1 MPPRTRGGTKPK
13 DTPQHDKDNFGGKTI
28 EKGEK
33 VRKLR
38 RTKDKGRKPDANSGR
53 TVGNREIDTSM
64 LDAEHI
70 EIGSNIS
77 KLTEEDAQAAAGSC
91 TKICE
96 TIYVGGRQDRS
107 PSSPTREAESIH
119 VAGYEVD
126 ANPLLDENGMADPE
140 LDPAMLDTQNGES
153 VSNDQV
159 ADTME
164 GVEHGAVEANPLM
177 GRAGS
182 NNHTEGESSVQK
194 TIAGTAKVVEQIEAT
209 ASTGTGTEAG
219 NISLPDPYDE
229 LDEQEMGVHL
239 KSGILDNGNRNCSK
253 QRDQTFAA
261 KATNQESYMNQ
272 TGLGQDGV
280 EAHTPPETDGTH
292 FVKTSNLKTKNIDSL
307 SGGMAVT
314 FTSINRV
321 VDTPFSFLTTAEGI
335 TNPFTNTNITT
346 GILMTTEKETDG
358 NNMHVEGKNYP
369 VRDED
374 VTIPDIHE
382 GDRRGKRLRETST
395 DESRTKPRTGEEVP
409 TRKRR
414 RVEENLPEPEGQRP
428 EELSV
433 PISAN
438 DERNTAELDG
448 IGVLC
453 SVSPSTRK
461 VETDKQNSDTNVQE
475 VRSDGEVEMAV
486 YEGKTNNG
494 QSNTEPHALE
504 ISGTVESASLKADTD
519 RRNSDS
525 HMHEVGR
532 DPDVDMAC
540 PAEAADDEPREPELD
555 GMESSGEVNPRS
567 CEVETGKPIS
577 DTNMQEV
584 RGDSEVG
591 RAFPEGKNNNGQSN
605 TELQDMES
613 SGSVDYPSRATGTNE
628 QNCNTNM
635 PKVWSDIEMGSE
647 EIGGDTEAYMAISWE
662 KTKDEQTN
670 PELGV
675 MESSG
680 SVDNASLNTDT
691 ERQNRDSDMHE
702 EQRKAEKLVVDVDS
716 PLRSTT
722 KKNGPTS
729 VHIDA
734 AQSHQSEQ
742 MGNSNEPEAP
752 LRQKENFMNFARIS
766 REDNLRRMELE
777 RYSVARLEMKHA
789 KLLIDMINSLF
800 NRKADMYYLLAFKMV
815 LLIFPYTAWEHVRDR
830 LPAMMS
836 YATEDIKTGLEKRVA
851 DEVYTEYPSDKG
863 VDERIICWNQ
873 RLELYKG
880 IEHGTKT
887 LLEPTSRSVRT
898 CVGRRPSECSSLQ
911 AEIQEMAGDLNHC
924 QKFQEYFSQYASRT
938 AFIFQNPQ
946 LLRDEIR
953 FVVSILRQLI
963 LREDESSEAMF
974 RELEAVASDIATAR
988 EIGSTEATMRQD
1000 VVMDLLESDD
1010 EEITTDND
1018 EKEGFKKRMVG
1029 DIRKQRILDDVKE
1042 TVQHHQSKALNFE
1055 MQFNSSTESFNKLER
1070 EMNILRDETKVMEKG
1085 FSQLYFCFFGPAIPP
1100 SMSGEL
1106 QETYNIILE
1115 KIKTDFNKSCR
1126 REEEKS
1132 QLLQQHKQT
1141 EKEKAKLR
1149 NENHALRI
1157 QVEGIETFYKNL
1169 EAKLLPRDPNRVIQ
1183 GRGVEDKDSTRSDK
1197 DIQMSDSPGFIG
1209 TPTSSLPDEL
1219 EALKAERDTREDIEM
1234 GSFEDDNELNV
1245 KRGDGKNADGEN
1257 TTEDLRKER
1266 KASDKRQTIEHSRP
1280 EARNLESRDT
1290 DSEKRLKSIN
1300 TTLVRENMGLKD
1312 SIGKLEKLQKGKT
1325 EEFELQLRDCNNKA
1339 VALGEKNVEM
1349 ENDFRLLYLKI
1360 FGEDLPPSS
1369 QKPSDI
1375 IWEKLETEFKKRC
1388 NTEQEQVKLLEKEK
1402 ALKASL
1408 EAESRKQDIRIQ
1420 QLEQEFENVSRS
1432 LRQVQT
1438 ANTDAERSKSDIQ
1451 AQLNAKTQSLSS
1463 LEYQFQEANKENVSL
1478 KDKNDELKTQVEGI
1492 GNWYK
1497 CLEAKLLPIDRNRKI
1512 QNWRVNNSTQSDK
1525 DTQTN
1530 DSDGFAGDSMPRLKE
1545 DLAAVKA
1552 QVKNKEENLTAVE
1565 QEKADLLE
1573 TIKTLEEDIRT
1584 GRDEN
1589 RTAHN
1594 RINELEVQLDIK
1606 SMNHQKAVDMQAQI
1620 VQLEQEIKSIQE
1632 REQSYKATI
1641 DEYENQIKD
1650 INNWME
1656 TRNKQITEVQ
1666 QYLKDAETE
1675 VREQKKALLENRQEL
1690 EAVKAEASNK
1700 EENQKSI
1707 EQEKN
1712 RLKETMEKMEQT
1724 TNEKD
1729 KKVGILNVRLQDAAK
1744 EIKDLTTTLATV
1756 NATLH
1761 KERISAAC
1769 EIGHL
1774 SKIIENL
1781 EKTKG
1786 EYDAR
1791 IDDSDNLKKRLEE
1804 VEEERTAVM
1813 NVQDAIKMKDET
1825 ISRLRQ
1831 DIEIINEG
1839 HASEVNCLT
1848 EEVRKLNS
1856 QIEQDQKG
1864 DSGVTEIPR
1873 ESLDFNDKSCAIPVR
1888 HEVALQELERWK
1900 ESGDKL
1906 VESQKRIDN
1915 QSASGGNAN
1924 CAYLQP
1930 DSDAQAV
1937 DDGILTRLEI
1947 KVEDLK
1953 RAIDK
1958 QHIRSQD
1965 NVESNKICHGVEEMS
1980 KLISRINQQSEES
1993 AERLC
1998 KEISRLTE
2006 QTIQLNSDI
2015 KEKDKQYR
2023 EATNELLTREINYEA
2038 EGKRLTER
2046 LPVLEIEQLKTQI
2059 HELHEQVRALGP
2071 ELKDKNQGLGT
2082 PMKDVSDTKAKT
2094 MSCQGGMKHRD
2105 MIIESL
2111 PSDLKNIM
2119 TKLIE
2124 MEKAMTRQLQITCDE
2139 RRNPSHFTST
2149 RNSQLDE
2156 SNNFSKLES
2165 QVKDLDRIIAQLRE
2179 KDGLI
2184 AEVQKLQSSV
2194 TERDSK
2200 FSGLKDTM
2208 DWLVQE
2214 VGKLQ
2219 RRIKDSDTEVH
2230 ERQGDMARLLRL
2242 SSNAWINQKPAEEA
2256 TSKLNG
2262 NHDRRD
2268 ELDGLREEL
2277 GQVEKNIMYFTSTF
2291 PPPSGQPFS
2300 AVMEER
2306 FLGKVPVTERLKLLI
2321 ERVRHRIEDLQ
2332 SSLEQAKLDYER
2344 VIRPEMA
2351 RRAFVPDTNEV
2362 VTPFSELN
2370 MEFLTPT
2377 DRESGAIH
2385 SPTGQRQSRSTDGEH
2400 NADSTHGGD
2409 LPLSSPGSGLRSC
2422 VKSAFTQTGT
2432 QEASNTLTVE
2442 GHDVFHESTNNPM
2455 GSRKL
2460 EDEHA
2465 LGSDSVRTDLERL
2478 RASMIFH
2485 LCTMLF
2491 ASKRTVDVERLR
2503 EGSRIFSRR
2512 TIGKSNLE
2520 LLEQVIQGYSKQSM
2534 KNRGANKELRKI
2546 TYKGRKAFPDTLLK
2560 TYTTIFKTLLTLT
2573 QHLDINDPINDSRST
2588 EGEAARLHKG
2598 TKIQGRTRNPTR
2610 QRLTPAQPVK
2620 TVN

>member
-77 KLTEEDAQAAAGSC
+77 TLTEEDAQAAAGSC

-321 VDTPFSFLTTAEGI
+321 VDTPFGFLTTAE
-335 TNPFTNTNITT
+335 
-346 GILMTTEKETDG
+346 
-358 NNMHVEGKNYP
+358 
-369 VRDED
+369 
-374 VTIPDIHE
+374 
-382 GDRRGKRLRETST
+382 
-395 DESRTKPRTGEEVP
+395 
-409 TRKRR
+409 
-414 RVEENLPEPEGQRP
+414 
-428 EELSV
+428 ELSV
-433 PISAN
+433 TINAN
-438 DERNTAELDG
+438 DERNAAELDG

-453 SVSPSTRK
+453 SVNPSTRK

-475 VRSDGEVEMAV
+475 VRSDGEVEMAIS
-486 YEGKTNNG
+486 EGKTNNG
-494 QSNTEPHALE
+494 QSNTEKHAME

-525 HMHEVGR
+525 DMHEVGR

-540 PAEAADDEPREPELD
+540 PAETADNEPREPQLD

-584 RGDSEVG
+584 RGDSELG

-613 SGSVDYPSRATGTNE
+613 SGRVDYPSSATGTNK
-628 QNCNTNM
+628 QNCDTNM
-635 PKVWSDIEMGSE
+635 PEMGSE
-647 EIGGDTEAYMAISWE
+647 GMRGDTEAYTAISGE
-662 KTKDEQTN
+662 KMNDEQTN
-670 PELGV
+670 PELGS

-680 SVDNASLNTDT
+680 SVDNASLNSDT
-691 ERQNRDSDMHE
+691 ERQNRDRDMHE

-898 CVGRRPSECSSLQ
+898 CVERRPSECSSLQ

-924 QKFQEYFSQYASRT
+924 QKFQEYFSHYASRT

-988 EIGSTEATMRQD
+988 EIGSTEATTRQD
-1000 VVMDLLESDD
+1000 VVMDLLEADD

-1029 DIRKQRILDDVKE
+1029 DVRKQRILDDVKE

-1055 MQFNSSTESFNKLER
+1055 MQFNSSTKSFKELER

-1157 QVEGIETFYKNL
+1157 QVEGIETFYKDL

-1183 GRGVEDKDSTRSDK
+1183 DQRVGNSIQNDKDM
-1197 DIQMSDSPGFIG
+1197 QMNDSPGFIG
-1209 TPTSSLPDEL
+1209 TPTSSLPD
-1219 EALKAERDTREDIEM
+1219 TGEDVEM
-1234 GSFEDDNELNV
+1234 GSFEGDDEINM
-1245 KRGDGKNADGEN
+1245 KSGDGKNADGEKR
-1257 TTEDLRKER
+1257 TEDLRKER
-1266 KASDKRQTIEHSRP
+1266 KASDKRQTIEHSRS
-1280 EARNLESRDT
+1280 EARNLDSRDP

-1349 ENDFRLLYLKI
+1349 ENDFRLLYFKI

-1492 GNWYK
+1492 ENWYK
-1497 CLEAKLLPIDRNRKI
+1497 CLEAKLLPIDKNREI
-1512 QNWRVNNSTQSDK
+1512 QNWRVNSSTQSDK

-1530 DSDGFAGDSMPRLKE
+1530 DSDGFAGDSMPGLKE
-1545 DLAAVKA
+1545 ELAAVEA
-1552 QVKNKEENLTAVE
+1552 QVKSKEENLTAVE
-1565 QEKADLLE
+1565 QEKTDLLK
-1573 TIKTLEEDIRT
+1573 TIEKLEEDIKT

-1589 RTAHN
+1589 KTAHN

-1606 SMNHQKAVDMQAQI
+1606 SMNHQKAVDMQEQI

-1650 INNWME
+1650 INNWTE
-1656 TRNKQITEVQ
+1656 TRKGQITEVQ

-1675 VREQKKALLENRQEL
+1675 VREQKKALVENMKEL

-1700 EENQKSI
+1700 EESRKSI
-1707 EQEKN
+1707 EQEKD
-1712 RLKETMEKMEQT
+1712 RLKATMEKMEQT

-1729 KKVGILNVRLQDAAK
+1729 KKVGLLNVMLQDA
-1744 EIKDLTTTLATV
+1744 ETTIKDLTTTLATV
-1756 NATLH
+1756 IPTLH
-1761 KERISAAC
+1761 KERISKAC
-1769 EIGHL
+1769 EIRHL
-1774 SKIIENL
+1774 SKIIESL
-1781 EKTKG
+1781 EKTKR
-1786 EYDAR
+1786 EYDAT
-1791 IDDSDNLKKRLEE
+1791 IDESDNLKKRLQE
-1804 VEEERTAVM
+1804 VEEKRTAVM

-1839 HASEVNCLT
+1839 HASEVNRLT

-1873 ESLDFNDKSCAIPVR
+1873 ESLDFNDKSCAIPER

-1900 ESGDKL
+1900 GSGDKL

-1915 QSASGGNAN
+1915 VYSTIESLPSRLEQVLTTHQQSASDGNAN
-1924 CAYLQP
+1924 CAYLQLGP
-1930 DSDAQAV
+1930 VAQAA

-1947 KVEDLK
+1947 KVGDL
-1953 RAIDK
+1953 RSAIDK
-1958 QHIRSQD
+1958 QHISSQD
-1965 NVESNKICHGVEEMS
+1965 NVESNKICHSVEEMS
-1980 KLISRINQQSEES
+1980 KLISRVNQQSEES

-2006 QTIQLNSDI
+2006 QTSQLNSDI
-2015 KEKDKQYR
+2015 KEKDIQYR
-2023 EATNELLTREINYEA
+2023 EVTNELRTRKINCES
-2038 EGKRLTER
+2038 ELERLSEK
-2046 LPVLEIEQLKTQI
+2046 LPVLEIEQLKKQI
-2059 HELHEQVRALGP
+2059 HELHEQIRVLGP
-2071 ELKDKNQGLGT
+2071 ELKDKNQDLGALK
-2082 PMKDVSDTKAKT
+2082 KDVSDIKAKT
-2094 MSCQGGMKHRD
+2094 MTREGG
-2105 MIIESL
+2105 IIRESL
-2111 PSDLKNIM
+2111 PSDLRNIM
-2119 TKLIE
+2119 SKLIE
-2124 MEKAMTRQLQITCDE
+2124 MEKAMTQQQIACDE
-2139 RRNPSHFTST
+2139 RRNASYFTST
-2149 RNSQLDE
+2149 RNTQLDD
-2156 SNNFSKLES
+2156 SNNFSKLQS
-2165 QVKDLDRIIAQLRE
+2165 QVIDLNRNIAQLCE
-2179 KDGLI
+2179 KDRFMV
-2184 AEVQKLQSSV
+2184 EVQKLQSSA

-2200 FSGLKDTM
+2200 FNGLKDKM

-2219 RRIKDSDTEVH
+2219 RRMKDAEAESH
-2230 ERQGDMARLLRL
+2230 SRQGDMAEFLRL

-2256 TSKLNG
+2256 TSMLNR
-2262 NHDRRD
+2262 NQDCRD

-2277 GQVEKNIMYFTSTF
+2277 SQVEKNIMYFTSTF

-2300 AVMEER
+2300 TVMEER
-2306 FLGKVPVTERLKLLI
+2306 FLGKVPITERLKLLV
-2321 ERVRHRIEDLQ
+2321 ERVRYRIDDLQ
-2332 SSLEQAKLDYER
+2332 SSLAQAKLDYER
-2344 VIRPEMA
+2344 VTQPERA
-2351 RRAFVPDTNEV
+2351 PSAFVPDTNEV
-2362 VTPFSELN
+2362 IGSQ
-2370 MEFLTPT
+2370 
-2377 DRESGAIH
+2377 G
-2385 SPTGQRQSRSTDGEH
+2385 RSTVQLA
-2400 NADSTHGGD
+2400 NVNQD
-2409 LPLSSPGSGLRSC
+2409 LLMANITLIPHTRVMYRWKSHFHLLGPVTYRRLPKPGSKKLP
-2422 VKSAFTQTGT
+2422 KS
-2432 QEASNTLTVE
+2432 QEWKA
-2442 GHDVFHESTNNPM
+2442 M
-2455 GSRKL
+2455 
-2460 EDEHA
+2460 
-2465 LGSDSVRTDLERL
+2465 
-2478 RASMIFH
+2478 
-2485 LCTMLF
+2485 
-2491 ASKRTVDVERLR
+2491 VD
-2503 EGSRIFSRR
+2503 
-2512 TIGKSNLE
+2512 
-2520 LLEQVIQGYSKQSM
+2520 
-2534 KNRGANKELRKI
+2534 
-2546 TYKGRKAFPDTLLK
+2546 
-2560 TYTTIFKTLLTLT
+2560 
-2573 QHLDINDPINDSRST
+2573 
-2588 EGEAARLHKG
+2588 
-2598 TKIQGRTRNPTR
+2598 
-2610 QRLTPAQPVK
+2610 
-2620 TVN
+2620 

>member
-1 MPPRTRGGTKPK
+1 MPRRTRRSTKLQNTPK
-13 DTPQHDKDNFGGKTI
+13 DDEDDFGSEEM
-28 EKGEK
+28 EK
-33 VRKLR
+33 
-38 RTKDKGRKPDANSGR
+38 
-53 TVGNREIDTSM
+53 
-64 LDAEHI
+64 
-70 EIGSNIS
+70 
-77 KLTEEDAQAAAGSC
+77 EDQQAAAGRC

-96 TIYVGGRQDRS
+96 TIYVGGRQGDV
-107 PSSPTREAESIH
+107 PSSPTQEAETIH

-126 ANPLLDENGMADPE
+126 DNPLLEENGMADSE
-140 LDPAMLDTQNGES
+140 VDTALLDAQDGES
-153 VSNDQV
+153 GSNGITSPAGSYERV
-159 ADTME
+159 ANTME
-164 GVEHGAVEANPLM
+164 GVEHGEGEATPLIC
-177 GRAGS
+177 RAGS
-182 NNHTEGESSVQK
+182 NNLTEGDNPVQN
-194 TIAGTAKVVEQIEAT
+194 TIAGNSEVVDQLEANV
-209 ASTGTGTEAG
+209 STGTGTETG
-219 NISLPDPYDE
+219 NISLPDSC
-229 LDEQEMGVHL
+229 DEQDQQEIGVHL
-239 KSGILDNGNRNCSK
+239 ESDIHKGNRDCSK

-261 KATNQESYMNQ
+261 KGTNQESYMNQ
-272 TGLGQDGV
+272 RSLVKDGV
-280 EAHTPPETDGTH
+280 EDHTPPEMNGTH
-292 FVKTSNLKTKNIDSL
+292 FARTSNVTMEKTIDNL
-307 SGGMAVT
+307 SGSMAVNLSNMNRIADIT
-314 FTSINRV
+314 FGS
-321 VDTPFSFLTTAEGI
+321 LTTVEGV
-335 TNPFTNTNITT
+335 TNPLIAADK
-346 GILMTTEKETDG
+346 M
-358 NNMHVEGKNYP
+358 
-369 VRDED
+369 
-374 VTIPDIHE
+374 
-382 GDRRGKRLRETST
+382 GKRLRETST
-395 DESRTKPRTGEEVP
+395 DVSSPELRARDESP

-414 RVEENLPEPEGQRP
+414 RVMEDLKKKQQSEEV
-428 EELSV
+428 SV
-433 PISAN
+433 PTN
-438 DERNTAELDG
+438 WGDERNIVELDG
-448 IGVLC
+448 MGVLC
-453 SVSPSTRK
+453 GVDTGTGK
-461 VETDKQNSDTNVQE
+461 VETDKQNSDTNLQE
-475 VRSDGEVEMAV
+475 VRSDGEVEMAIS
-486 YEGKTNNG
+486 EGKTNNG
-494 QSNTEPHALE
+494 QSNTEKHAME

-525 HMHEVGR
+525 DMHEVGR

-540 PAEAADDEPREPELD
+540 PAETADNEPREPQLD

-567 CEVETGKPIS
+567 CEVETGKPIN

-605 TELQDMES
+605 TELQDMKS
-613 SGSVDYPSRATGTNE
+613 SGSVDYPSRATGTNK
-628 QNCNTNM
+628 QNCDTNM
-635 PKVWSDIEMGSE
+635 SKVGSDIEMGSE
-647 EIGGDTEAYMAISWE
+647 EMGGDTEAYMAISWE
-662 KTKDEQTN
+662 KTNDEQTN

-716 PLRSTT
+716 PLRSAT
-722 KKNGPTS
+722 KKNGQLS

-734 AQSHQSEQ
+734 AQSLQSGQ
-742 MGNSNEPEAP
+742 MGNPNEPEAP
-752 LRQKENFMNFARIS
+752 LKQKENFMNFARIS

-789 KLLIDMINSLF
+789 KLLIDMIDSLF

-836 YATEDIKTGLEKRVA
+836 YATEDIKTGLEKRLA

-898 CVGRRPSECSSLQ
+898 CVGRRPSESSSLQ
-911 AEIQEMAGDLNHC
+911 ADIQEMAGDLNHC
-924 QKFQEYFSQYASRT
+924 QKFQDYFSHYASRT

-953 FVVSILRQLI
+953 
-963 LREDESSEAMF
+963 
-974 RELEAVASDIATAR
+974 
-988 EIGSTEATMRQD
+988 
-1000 VVMDLLESDD
+1000 
-1010 EEITTDND
+1010 
-1018 EKEGFKKRMVG
+1018 
-1029 DIRKQRILDDVKE
+1029 
-1042 TVQHHQSKALNFE
+1042 
-1055 MQFNSSTESFNKLER
+1055 
-1070 EMNILRDETKVMEKG
+1070 
-1085 FSQLYFCFFGPAIPP
+1085 
-1100 SMSGEL
+1100 
-1106 QETYNIILE
+1106 
-1115 KIKTDFNKSCR
+1115 
-1126 REEEKS
+1126 
-1132 QLLQQHKQT
+1132 
-1141 EKEKAKLR
+1141 
-1149 NENHALRI
+1149 
-1157 QVEGIETFYKNL
+1157 
-1169 EAKLLPRDPNRVIQ
+1169 
-1183 GRGVEDKDSTRSDK
+1183 
-1197 DIQMSDSPGFIG
+1197 
-1209 TPTSSLPDEL
+1209 
-1219 EALKAERDTREDIEM
+1219 
-1234 GSFEDDNELNV
+1234 
-1245 KRGDGKNADGEN
+1245 
-1257 TTEDLRKER
+1257 
-1266 KASDKRQTIEHSRP
+1266 
-1280 EARNLESRDT
+1280 
-1290 DSEKRLKSIN
+1290 
-1300 TTLVRENMGLKD
+1300 TLVKENMGLKD
-1312 SIGKLEKLQKGKT
+1312 AIGNLEKLQKGKT
-1325 EEFELQLRDCNNKA
+1325 EEFESQLRDCNKKV
-1339 VALGEKNVEM
+1339 VALGEKNDEM
-1349 ENDFRLLYLKI
+1349 ENDFRLLYLNI
-1360 FGEDLPPSS
+1360 FAEDLPPSLE
-1369 QKPSDI
+1369 KPSDI
-1375 IWEKLETEFKKRC
+1375 IWEKLEKEFKKRC
-1388 NTEQEQVKLLEKEK
+1388 NIEQEQVKLLEKEK

-1408 EAESRKQDIRIQ
+1408 EAESRKQYIRIQ
-1420 QLEQEFENVSRS
+1420 QLEQEFENVSQS
-1432 LRQVQT
+1432 LRQEQV
-1438 ANTDAERSKSDIQ
+1438 AHIEAERSKSDIQ
-1451 AQLNAKTQSLSS
+1451 AQLDAKTQSLST
-1463 LEYQFQEANKENVSL
+1463 LEYQFQQANKEKVSL

-1492 GNWYK
+1492 ENWYK
-1497 CLEAKLLPIDRNRKI
+1497 CLEAKLLPIDQDRKI
-1512 QNWRVNNSTQSDK
+1512 QNWGVNNNSTQSDK

-1565 QEKADLLE
+1565 QEKAALSE

-1584 GRDEN
+1584 GRDQN
-1589 RTAHN
+1589 KTAHN
-1594 RINELEVQLDIK
+1594 KINELEVQLDIK
-1606 SMNHQKAVDMQAQI
+1606 SMDQQKVVDMQAQI

-1690 EAVKAEASNK
+1690 EAVKAEASKK

-1729 KKVGILNVRLQDAAK
+1729 KKVGILNVRLQDAEK
-1744 EIKDLTTTLATV
+1744 EIEDLTTTLATV
-1756 NATLH
+1756 NATLQ
-1761 KERISAAC
+1761 KERISTAC

-1786 EYDAR
+1786 EYDAS
-1791 IDDSDNLKKRLEE
+1791 IDDSETLKKRLRE

-1813 NVQDAIKMKDET
+1813 NVQDAIKQKEET
-1825 ISRLRQ
+1825 ISCLRQ

-1839 HASEVNCLT
+1839 HASEVNRLT

-1856 QIEQDQKG
+1856 QIEHDQKG
-1864 DSGVTEIPR
+1864 DSGVTVIPR
-1873 ESLDFNDKSCAIPVR
+1873 ESLEFNDKSCAIPLM

-1906 VESQKRIDN
+1906 VESQERIDN

-1924 CAYLQP
+1924 CAYLQL
-1930 DSDAQAV
+1930 DSVAQAV
-1937 DDGILTRLEI
+1937 DHGILTRLEI

-1980 KLISRINQQSEES
+1980 KLISRVNQQSEES

-1998 KEISRLTE
+1998 KEISRFTE
-2006 QTIQLNSDI
+2006 QTSQLNSDI
-2015 KEKDKQYR
+2015 KAKDKQYR
-2023 EATNELLTREINYEA
+2023 EPTNELLAREINYEA

-2046 LPVLEIEQLKTQI
+2046 LPVLEIEQLKKQI

-2071 ELKDKNQGLGT
+2071 ELKDKSHGLGT

-2094 MSCQGGMKHRD
+2094 LSCQGDVKHRD

-2165 QVKDLDRIIAQLRE
+2165 QVNDLDRIIAQLRE
-2179 KDGLI
+2179 KGGLI

-2200 FSGLKDTM
+2200 FNGLKDTM

-2219 RRIKDSDTEVH
+2219 RSIKDSDAEVH
-2230 ERQGDMARLLRL
+2230 ERQGDMARLLQL

-2262 NHDRRD
+2262 NHDRRN

-2344 VIRPEMA
+2344 VIRPERA
-2351 RRAFVPDTNEV
+2351 RRAFVPDANEV
-2362 VTPFSELN
+2362 VTPLSELN
-2370 MEFLTPT
+2370 MEFLTPI

-2385 SPTGQRQSRSTDGEH
+2385 SPTGQRQSRSIDGKH
-2400 NADSTHGGD
+2400 NADASQERH
-2409 LPLSSPGSGLRSC
+2409 LPLEKPLSSLRSC
-2422 VKSAFTQTGT
+2422 DISASTQTGI
-2432 QEASNTLTVE
+2432 QEASKESRVE
-2442 GHDVFHESTNNPM
+2442 GHGGLMHASTDRPM

-2460 EDEHA
+2460 EEEHA

-2520 LLEQVIQGYSKQSM
+2520 LLEQVIKGYSEQSM

-2560 TYTTIFKTLLTLT
+2560 TYTTIFKTLLSLT
-2573 QHLDINDPINDSRST
+2573 EHLDINDPINDSRST
-2588 EGEAARLHKG
+2588 EGEAARLDKG
-2598 TKIQGRTRNPTR
+2598 TKIQGRTRKPKR

>member
-1 MPPRTRGGTKPK
+1 MLLRTRRSTNLQNTRK
-13 DTPQHDKDNFGGKTI
+13 DDKDNFAGKEMERGG
-28 EKGEK
+28 K

-38 RTKDKGRKPDANSGR
+38 KKQDKRSKAANNGEP
-53 TVGNREIDTSM
+53 VGNRENDTFM
-64 LDAEHI
+64 LDAEHVG
-70 EIGSNIS
+70 IGNNIPM
-77 KLTEEDAQAAAGSC
+77 LNEEDEQAAAGRC

-96 TIYVGGRQDRS
+96 TIYVGGRPDS
-107 PSSPTREAESIH
+107 PSSPTREAESIQ

-126 ANPLLDENGMADPE
+126 ANPLLEENGMADPE
-140 LDPAMLDTQNGES
+140 LDTAMLDAQDGDSGSNGITSPAGSYER
-153 VSNDQV
+153 V
-159 ADTME
+159 ANTME
-164 GVEHGAVEANPLM
+164 GVEHGEGKANPPI

-182 NNHTEGESSVQK
+182 NNHTEGDAPVQK
-194 TIAGTAKVVEQIEAT
+194 TITGTAKAVEQIEAN
-209 ASTGTGTEAG
+209 ASARTGTETG
-219 NISLPDPYDE
+219 NISLPDSCDRQG
-229 LDEQEMGVHL
+229 LQEMGVHL
-239 KSGILDNGNRNCSK
+239 ESGNPDKGNKNCSK
-253 QRDQTFAA
+253 QRDQTSAA
-261 KATNQESYMNQ
+261 KAFDQEGYINRPGIGKSE
-272 TGLGQDGV
+272 V
-280 EAHTPPETDGTH
+280 EAHTPPEMDGRH
-292 FVKTSNLKTKNIDSL
+292 FAKTSNLRTEKNIDSH
-307 SGGMAVT
+307 SGSMAVT

-321 VDTPFSFLTTAEGI
+321 ADTPFSFLTTAEDV

-358 NNMHVEGKNYP
+358 NDMHVEGKNYS

-382 GDRRGKRLRETST
+382 VDRRGKRLRETSPV
-395 DESRTKPRTGEEVP
+395 ESSTEPRTREEVP

-414 RVEENLPEPEGQRP
+414 RVGEELPETEGQRP
-428 EELSV
+428 EELVV
-433 PISAN
+433 PINSN

-448 IGVLC
+448 IGVLG
-453 SVSPSTRK
+453 SVNPSTRK
-461 VETDKQNSDTNVQE
+461 VETDKQNSDTNAQE
-475 VRSDGEVEMAV
+475 VSSDGEVEMAV
-486 YEGKTNNG
+486 SEGKTNNG
-494 QSNTEPHALE
+494 QSNTEPHAME
-504 ISGTVESASLKADTD
+504 VSGTVESASLKADTD

-525 HMHEVGR
+525 DMHEVGR

-591 RAFPEGKNNNGQSN
+591 RAFPEGRNNNGQSN
-605 TELQDMES
+605 TELQDMEN
-613 SGSVDYPSRATGTNE
+613 SGSLDYPSSATGTNK
-628 QNCNTNM
+628 QNCDTNM
-635 PKVWSDIEMGSE
+635 PELGSDIEMGSE
-647 EIGGDTEAYMAISWE
+647 EMGGGTEAYMAISGE
-662 KTKDEQTN
+662 KTNDEQTN

-702 EQRKAEKLVVDVDS
+702 EQRKPEKLVVDVDS

-734 AQSHQSEQ
+734 AQSPHSGQIGSP
-742 MGNSNEPEAP
+742 SEPESP
-752 LRQKENFMNFARIS
+752 LKQKENFMNFARIS

-880 IEHGTKT
+880 IEHGTRT

-924 QKFQEYFSQYASRT
+924 QKFQEYFSNYASRT

-1115 KIKTDFNKSCR
+1115 KIKTDFNKSCS
-1126 REEEKS
+1126 REAEKI
-1132 QLLQQHKQT
+1132 QLLQQLKEAEN
-1141 EKEKAKLR
+1141 EKTMLQ
-1149 NENHALRI
+1149 NENQELRT
-1157 QVEGIETFYKNL
+1157 QVEGIKTSYKGL
-1169 EAKLLPRDPNRVIQ
+1169 EARLLPIDQNRAIRDWRVDNSTQ
-1183 GRGVEDKDSTRSDK
+1183 NDKDM
-1197 DIQMSDSPGFIG
+1197 QMNDSPGFIG
-1209 TPTSSLPDEL
+1209 TPTSSLPD
-1219 EALKAERDTREDIEM
+1219 TGEDIEM
-1234 GSFEDDNELNV
+1234 GSFEGDDEINM
-1245 KRGDGKNADGEN
+1245 KSGDGKNADGEK

-1266 KASDKRQTIEHSRP
+1266 NASDKRETIEHSRP
-1280 EARNLESRDT
+1280 KARNLESCDI

-1300 TTLVRENMGLKD
+1300 RTLVSENMGLKD
-1312 SIGKLEKLQKGKT
+1312 SIRNLEKLQKGKT
-1325 EEFELQLRDCNNKA
+1325 EEFESQLRDCNKKA
-1339 VALGEKNVEM
+1339 VVIGEKNDEM
-1349 ENDFRLLYLKI
+1349 ENDFRLLYFKI
-1360 FGEDLPPSS
+1360 FGEVLTPSLR
-1369 QKPSDI
+1369 KPSDI
-1375 IWEKLETEFKKRC
+1375 IWEKLETEFKSRC
-1388 NTEQEQVKLLEKEK
+1388 NKEQEQVKLLEKEK
-1402 ALKASL
+1402 ALRASL

-1438 ANTDAERSKSDIQ
+1438 VNIEAERSKSDIQ
-1451 AQLNAKTQSLSS
+1451 AQLDAKTQSLST
-1463 LEYQFQEANKENVSL
+1463 LEYQFQQANKEKVSL
-1478 KDKNDELKTQVEGI
+1478 KDINNELKTKVEGI
-1492 GNWYK
+1492 ENWYK
-1497 CLEAKLLPIDRNRKI
+1497 CLEAKLLPIDKNREI
-1512 QNWRVNNSTQSDK
+1512 QNWRVNSSTQSDK

-1530 DSDGFAGDSMPRLKE
+1530 DSDGFAGDSMPGLKE
-1545 DLAAVKA
+1545 KLAAVEA
-1552 QVKNKEENLTAVE
+1552 QVKSKEENLTAVE
-1565 QEKADLLE
+1565 QEKTDLLK
-1573 TIKTLEEDIRT
+1573 TIEKLEEDIRT

-1589 RTAHN
+1589 KTAHN

-1620 VQLEQEIKSIQE
+1620 VQLEQEIKSIQD

-1641 DEYENQIKD
+1641 DEYENQIQD
-1650 INNWME
+1650 INNWTE
-1656 TRNKQITEVQ
+1656 TRKGQITEVQ

-1675 VREQKKALLENRQEL
+1675 VREQKKALVENMKEL

-1700 EENQKSI
+1700 EESRKSI
-1707 EQEKN
+1707 EQEKD

-1729 KKVGILNVRLQDAAK
+1729 KKVGILNVRLQDAKK

-1761 KERISAAC
+1761 KERISTAC
-1769 EIGHL
+1769 EIRHL

-1786 EYDAR
+1786 EYGAR
-1791 IDDSDNLKKRLEE
+1791 IDESDNLKNRLRE

-1813 NVQDAIKMKDET
+1813 NVQDAMEKKDET

-1831 DIEIINEG
+1831 DIEVINEG
-1839 HASEVNCLT
+1839 HASEIKCFT
-1848 EEVRKLNS
+1848 EEIRKLNG
-1856 QIEQDQKG
+1856 QIEQEQKG
-1864 DSGVTEIPR
+1864 DSGVTEIPL
-1873 ESLDFNDKSCAIPVR
+1873 ESLDFDDKSCAIPGKP
-1888 HEVALQELERWK
+1888 EVAIQELERRK
-1900 ESGDKL
+1900 VSGDKL
-1906 VESQKRIDN
+1906 VESLKRIEN
-1915 QSASGGNAN
+1915 VYSTIESLPSRLEQVLTTHQQSASDGNAN
-1924 CAYLQP
+1924 CAYLQLGP
-1930 DSDAQAV
+1930 VAQAA
-1937 DDGILTRLEI
+1937 DDGILARLEI
-1947 KVEDLK
+1947 KVGDLK

-1958 QHIRSQD
+1958 QHISSQD
-1965 NVESNKICHGVEEMS
+1965 NVESNKICHSVEEMS
-1980 KLISRINQQSEES
+1980 KLISRLNQQSEES

-1998 KEISRLTE
+1998 KEISCLTE
-2006 QTIQLNSDI
+2006 QTSQLNSDI
-2015 KEKDKQYR
+2015 KEKDIQYR
-2023 EATNELLTREINYEA
+2023 EVTNELQTRKINFES
-2038 EGKRLTER
+2038 EFERLSEK
-2046 LPVLEIEQLKTQI
+2046 LPVLEIEQLKRQI
-2059 HELHEQVRALGP
+2059 HELHEQIRLLGP
-2071 ELKDKNQGLGT
+2071 ELKDKNQDLGT
-2082 PMKDVSDTKAKT
+2082 LKKDVSDIKAKT
-2094 MSCQGGMKHRD
+2094 MTREGD
-2105 MIIESL
+2105 IIRESL
-2111 PSDLKNIM
+2111 PSDLRNIM
-2119 TKLIE
+2119 SKLIE
-2124 MEKAMTRQLQITCDE
+2124 MEKAMTQQQIACDE

-2149 RNSQLDE
+2149 RNTQLDE
-2156 SNNFSKLES
+2156 SNSFSKLQS
-2165 QVKDLDRIIAQLRE
+2165 QVIDLNRNIAQLCE
-2179 KDGLI
+2179 KDRFMV
-2184 AEVQKLQSSV
+2184 EVQKLQSSA

-2200 FSGLKDTM
+2200 FSGLKDKM

-2219 RRIKDSDTEVH
+2219 RRMKDSEAEVH
-2230 ERQGDMARLLRL
+2230 SRQGDMAEFLRL

-2256 TSKLNG
+2256 TSKPNR
-2262 NHDRRD
+2262 NQDRRD

-2277 GQVEKNIMYFTSTF
+2277 SQIEKNIMYFTSTF

-2300 AVMEER
+2300 AVLEER

-2321 ERVRHRIEDLQ
+2321 ERVRHRIDDLQ
-2332 SSLEQAKLDYER
+2332 SSLAQAKLDDGR
-2344 VIRPEMA
+2344 VIRPEKA
-2351 RRAFVPDTNEV
+2351 RSTFVPDTNEV
-2362 VTPFSELN
+2362 VTPLSELN

-2377 DRESGAIH
+2377 DRESGAI
-2385 SPTGQRQSRSTDGEH
+2385 PTPNGQRQSRSADGKH

-2409 LPLSSPGSGLRSC
+2409 LPLSSPVSGLRPC
-2422 VKSAFTQTGT
+2422 VKSAFTQTGI
-2432 QEASNTLTVE
+2432 QEASKTLAVE
-2442 GHDVFHESTNNPM
+2442 GHEVLHESADNPV

-2460 EDEHA
+2460 EEEHA

-2478 RASMIFH
+2478 RASLIFH

-2512 TIGKSNLE
+2512 TIGKGNLE
-2520 LLEQVIQGYSKQSM
+2520 LLEQVIKGYSEKSM
-2534 KNRGANKELRKI
+2534 KSRGANKELRKI

-2573 QHLDINDPINDSRST
+2573 QNLDINDPIIDSRRT
-2588 EGEAARLHKG
+2588 KGLEAARLDKG
-2598 TKIQGRTRNPTR
+2598 TKIQRRTGKP
-2610 QRLTPAQPVK
+2610 
-2620 TVN
+2620 

>member
-1 MPPRTRGGTKPK
+1 MEYGVW
-13 DTPQHDKDNFGGKTI
+13 I
-28 EKGEK
+28 ES
-33 VRKLR
+33 L
-38 RTKDKGRKPDANSGR
+38 PN
-53 TVGNREIDTSM
+53 
-64 LDAEHI
+64 
-70 EIGSNIS
+70 
-77 KLTEEDAQAAAGSC
+77 
-91 TKICE
+91 
-96 TIYVGGRQDRS
+96 
-107 PSSPTREAESIH
+107 
-119 VAGYEVD
+119 
-126 ANPLLDENGMADPE
+126 
-140 LDPAMLDTQNGES
+140 
-153 VSNDQV
+153 
-159 ADTME
+159 
-164 GVEHGAVEANPLM
+164 
-177 GRAGS
+177 
-182 NNHTEGESSVQK
+182 
-194 TIAGTAKVVEQIEAT
+194 
-209 ASTGTGTEAG
+209 ASARTGTETG
-219 NISLPDPYDE
+219 NISLPDSCDGQG
-229 LDEQEMGVHL
+229 LQEMGVHL
-239 KSGILDNGNRNCSK
+239 ESGNPDKGNKTCSK
-253 QRDQTFAA
+253 QRDQTSAA
-261 KATNQESYMNQ
+261 KAFDQEGYINRPGIGKSE
-272 TGLGQDGV
+272 V
-280 EAHTPPETDGTH
+280 EAHTPPEIDGTH
-292 FVKTSNLKTKNIDSL
+292 FAKTSNLRTEKNIDSH
-307 SGGMAVT
+307 SGSMAVT

-321 VDTPFSFLTTAEGI
+321 ADTPFSFLTTAEDV

-382 GDRRGKRLRETST
+382 VDRRGKRLRETSA

-414 RVEENLPEPEGQRP
+414 RVEENLPEPEGQRT

-433 PISAN
+433 PINAN

-486 YEGKTNNG
+486 SEGKTNNG

-525 HMHEVGR
+525 DMHEVGR

-613 SGSVDYPSRATGTNE
+613 SGSVDYPSRATGTNK

-635 PKVWSDIEMGSE
+635 PKVGSDIEMGSE

-662 KTKDEQTN
+662 KTNDEQTN

-742 MGNSNEPEAP
+742 MGSPSEPESP
-752 LRQKENFMNFARIS
+752 LKQKETFPNFAGIS

-789 KLLIDMINSLF
+789 KLLIDMIDSLF
-800 NRKADMYYLLAFKMV
+800 NGKADMYYLLAFKMV

-898 CVGRRPSECSSLQ
+898 CVGRRPSESSSLQ

-924 QKFQEYFSQYASRT
+924 QKFQDYFSHYASRT

-953 FVVSILRQLI
+953 FVVSILRQLM
-963 LREDESSEAMF
+963 LRENESSEAMF

-988 EIGSTEATMRQD
+988 EIGVTEATVRQD
-1000 VVMDLLESDD
+1000 VVTGLLESDD

-1018 EKEGFKKRMVG
+1018 EKEGVKKRMVG
-1029 DIRKQRILDDVKE
+1029 DVRKQRILDDVKE
-1042 TVQHHQSKALNFE
+1042 TVQHHQSKARNFE
-1055 MQFNSSTESFNKLER
+1055 MQFNSSTDSFKKLEG
-1070 EMNILRDETKVMEKG
+1070 EMDILRNETKVMEKG
-1085 FSQLYFCFFGPAIPP
+1085 FSKLYFCFFGPAIPP
-1100 SMSGEL
+1100 SMSSEL
-1106 QETYNIILE
+1106 QETYNIILK
-1115 KIKTDFNKSCR
+1115 KIKTDFNKSYR
-1126 REEEKS
+1126 IEEEKS

-1183 GRGVEDKDSTRSDK
+1183 DQRAESSRRSDK
-1197 DIQMSDSPGFIG
+1197 DTQMNDSPGFIR
-1209 TPTSSLPDEL
+1209 TPSSLPD
-1219 EALKAERDTREDIEM
+1219 TGEDIEM

-1245 KRGDGKNADGEN
+1245 KSGDGKNADREK

-1266 KASDKRQTIEHSRP
+1266 KASDKRETIEHSRP
-1280 EARNLESRDT
+1280 KARNLESRDI

-1300 TTLVRENMGLKD
+1300 RTLVKENMGLKD
-1312 SIGKLEKLQKGKT
+1312 SIANLEKLQKDKT
-1325 EEFELQLRDCNNKA
+1325 EEFESQLRDCNKKA
-1339 VALGEKNVEM
+1339 VALGEKNDEM
-1349 ENDFRLLYLKI
+1349 ENDFRLLYSNI
-1360 FGEDLPPSS
+1360 FGEDLLLSL
-1369 QKPSDI
+1369 QKPFDI

-1388 NTEQEQVKLLEKEK
+1388 NIEQEQVTLLEKEK
-1402 ALKASL
+1402 TLTASL
-1408 EAESRKQDIRIQ
+1408 EAESRKQEIRIQ
-1420 QLEQEFENVSRS
+1420 QLEQEFENVSQS
-1432 LRQVQT
+1432 LRQEQV
-1438 ANTDAERSKSDIQ
+1438 AHIEAERSKSDIQ
-1451 AQLNAKTQSLSS
+1451 AQLDTKTQSLST
-1463 LEYQFQEANKENVSL
+1463 LEYQFQQANKEKVSL

-1492 GNWYK
+1492 ENWYK
-1497 CLEAKLLPIDRNRKI
+1497 CLEAKLLPIDQKRKI

-1530 DSDGFAGDSMPRLKE
+1530 DSDGVAGDSMPRLKE

-1565 QEKADLLE
+1565 QEKAALLE
-1573 TIKTLEEDIRT
+1573 TIKTLEEDIRA
-1584 GRDEN
+1584 GRDQN
-1589 RTAHN
+1589 KTAHN
-1594 RINELEVQLDIK
+1594 KINELEVQLGIK
-1606 SMNHQKAVDMQAQI
+1606 SMDQQKVVDMQGQI
-1620 VQLEQEIKSIQE
+1620 VQLEQEIKGIQE

-1690 EAVKAEASNK
+1690 EAVKAEASKK
-1700 EENQKSI
+1700 EENQNSI

-1729 KKVGILNVRLQDAAK
+1729 KKVGILNVRLQDAEK

-1761 KERISAAC
+1761 KERISTAC

-1791 IDDSDNLKKRLEE
+1791 IDDSDTLKKRLRE

-1813 NVQDAIKMKDET
+1813 NVQDAIKQKEET

-1839 HASEVNCLT
+1839 HASEVNRLT

-1856 QIEQDQKG
+1856 QIEHDQKG

-1915 QSASGGNAN
+1915 VYSTIESLPSRLEQVLTTHQQSASGGNAN

-2006 QTIQLNSDI
+2006 QTSQLNSDI

-2046 LPVLEIEQLKTQI
+2046 LPVLEIEQLKKQI

-2071 ELKDKNQGLGT
+2071 ELKDKSQGLGT

-2094 MSCQGGMKHRD
+2094 MSCQGDMKHRD

-2119 TKLIE
+2119 TKLME

-2156 SNNFSKLES
+2156 SNNLSKLES
-2165 QVKDLDRIIAQLRE
+2165 QVNDLDRIIAQLRE

-2344 VIRPEMA
+2344 VIRPERA

-2362 VTPFSELN
+2362 VTPLSELN

-2409 LPLSSPGSGLRSC
+2409 LPLSSPVSGLRSC
-2422 VKSAFTQTGT
+2422 VKSAFTQTGI

-2442 GHDVFHESTNNPM
+2442 GHDVFHKSTHNPM

-2460 EDEHA
+2460 EEEHA

-2512 TIGKSNLE
+2512 TIGKGNLE
-2520 LLEQVIQGYSKQSM
+2520 LLEQGSSADFNSSKSSS
-2534 KNRGANKELRKI
+2534 G
-2546 TYKGRKAFPDTLLK
+2546 
-2560 TYTTIFKTLLTLT
+2560 
-2573 QHLDINDPINDSRST
+2573 
-2588 EGEAARLHKG
+2588 
-2598 TKIQGRTRNPTR
+2598 
-2610 QRLTPAQPVK
+2610 V
-2620 TVN
+2620 